1 MRASEGTGLGV
12 GVVLMSV
19 GQGRARA
26 KLVGHQVGGTETENM
41 WTPGKELHVPKSLW
55 NAC

>member
-19 GQGRARA
+19 GQERARA
-26 KLVGHQVGGTETENM
+26 KLVGHQVGGYRNRKYVDA
-41 WTPGKELHVPKSLW
+41 GQRV
-55 NAC
+55 ACP